1 MSARR
6 VLALDLGAVV
16 GWAIG
21 SLSDLKPICGAW
33 RLPVRDELDLL
44 GARIAALENT
54 IGRFLDDEHPD
65 LVVMPEGFRGR
76 NKHEAAAKD
85 AYSGIVR
92 AECWRRDIPMKFQ
105 PENTVRVDMFG
116 SGRRTTEQ
124 WKALSLDWCAKHGI
138 AVIDHNAA
146 DAGVFW
152 CWTQRELLHPTPPK
166 PARKHKNKRGKRVA
180 PPATPKPAT
189 GGLSTLI

>member
-1 MSARR
+1 MLPTR
-6 VLALDLGAVV
+6 VLALDLGAIC

-21 SLSDLKPICGAW
+21 SLADVKPICGAW
-33 RLPVRDELDLL
+33 RLPERDQLDLL

-54 IGRFLDDEHPD
+54 IGPFLDQETPD

-105 PENTVRVDMFG
+105 PEGTVRVDMFG
-116 SGRRTTEQ
+116 QGRRTTEQ

-138 AVIDHNAA
+138 AAIDHNAA
-146 DAGVFW
+146 DSAVFW
-152 CWTQRELLHPTPPK
+152 CWAQRELLHPSPPK
-166 PARKHKNKRGKRVA
+166 PAKKRKRKAKRVA
-180 PPATPKPAT
+180 SRTTSKPAVE
-189 GGLSTLI
+189 GLSTLL

>member
-54 IGRFLDDEHPD
+54 IGRFLDDEKPD

-92 AECWRRDIPMKFQ
+92 AECWRRDIPMRFQ
-105 PENTVRVDMFG
+105 PENTVRVEMFG

-124 WKALSLDWCAKHGI
+124 WKALALDWCAKHEI
-138 AVIDHNAA
+138 HVIDHNAA

-152 CWTQRELLHPTPPK
+152 CWTQQELLHPKPPK
-166 PARKHKNKRGKRVA
+166 PAKKRKRGKRA
-180 PPATPKPAT
+180 ASRLATTPKPAT